1 MDRTSIDTM
10 PPIPTRTHRVH
21 SSQRNHISST
31 PTSAAR
37 KRYAIPPGSPEIIS
51 SLITSLS
58 AIAEPAN
65 HHFDSSLAT
74 TTLSLPTSPNPGPSP
89 VSRSRRGSGSF
100 GVDYGAYK
108 QPSVHEEH
116 NGPVSLDDLAA
127 SPPVVRTSK
136 PPSGFSPLTAP
147 QSPRSRRSTSRES
160 GFRSFIRSAASSRP
174 SSTGSFASKN
184 DDARSIGNLSIERGS
199 APHPELRPRRSL
211 DSWGKKSNRSSKVLS
226 YMGSKEHLREPQ
238 IDKRRASSTPL
249 VGGSAAVASSIHS
262 GSKTDNF
269 FAGGP
274 INEEP
279 TAITTDDTLLGDGL
293 HHIPVRDSS
302 LRNSSSSRKRASGRR
317 PTKDGEGAIGDQIFE
332 TTDFGHG
339 LDSAKM
345 KHRRSDSDTG
355 KTFLYD
361 VEENSPPKPRAKA
374 SSSYLSVDY
383 IAEERTD
390 ELEDDGAPFPSVS
403 QGRRRDEI
411 DRKDHRL
418 SGRTSPGPNDALRL
432 KRSSSRLKRL
442 SAPLTPQDNKRPSEE
457 PAQTVKP
464 TGYERPQSADSVD
477 DAVESYLC
485 SPRLTQKIR
494 HPQTG
499 RIISFSEVGD
509 PEGSAVFCCVGM
521 GLTRYI
527 TAFYDELALTLKL
540 RLITPDRPG
549 VGDSEPYTDG
559 TSTPL
564 SWPDDVYAICQS
576 LKITKF
582 SLMAHSAGAI
592 YALATALRMPQ
603 HIRGKIHLL
612 APWIPPSQMNVFGAS
627 QVMPPSHTLP
637 TAQRI
642 LRVLPTS
649 FLKAANSSFMSATS
663 SSITSSLPKN
673 ARRSKRKTG
682 QKDGNSSRTA
692 TPSTDK
698 ENFRHAADGKG
709 FNGILDQEGDLASPN
724 AIEGMDKALPQIPIG
739 SETTSFSPAA
749 DPLADKE
756 RQQTYDIRL
765 THAIW
770 ELATTNAHPAVDLL
784 ICLERRHTIGFRYV
798 DITRPVI
805 IRHGS
810 RDTRVPVENVKWL
823 GKTMRRCE
831 VRVLE
836 GEGHGLMASAT
847 VMGSVLME
855 ISREWED
862 WIRATGNEGHKE
874 RERGRRGAPGK

>member
-1 MDRTSIDTM
+1 MDRSSIDAM
-10 PPIPTRTHRVH
+10 PPPIPPRAHRVH
-21 SSQRNHISST
+21 PSHRNLNRISTT
-31 PTSAAR
+31 PTAAAR
-37 KRYAIPPGSPEIIS
+37 KRYAIQPGSPEIIS

-65 HHFDSSLAT
+65 HHFDSGLAT
-74 TTLSLPTSPNPGPSP
+74 SLSLPTSPDLGHS
-89 VSRSRRGSGSF
+89 SRSGSGSF
-100 GVDYGAYK
+100 GVDYGAYR
-108 QPSVHEEH
+108 QSSLHDDH
-116 NGPVSLDDLAA
+116 SGPVSLDDLAA
-127 SPPVVRTSK
+127 SPPVIRTSK

-147 QSPRSRRSTSRES
+147 QSPRSHRSTSRES

-184 DDARSIGNLSIERGS
+184 DDARSIGNLSVERGS

-211 DSWGKKSNRSSKVLS
+211 DSWGKKSGRGSKVLS

-238 IDKRRASSTPL
+238 VDRKRASSTSV
-249 VGGSAAVASSIHS
+249 VGGSAAAPASSTQT

-269 FAGGP
+269 FVGGA
-274 INEEP
+274 ITEEP
-279 TAITTDDTLLGDGL
+279 TTVTTYDSLLGDGL
-293 HHIPVRDSS
+293 HHIPARDSS
-302 LRNSSSSRKRASGRR
+302 LRNSSSSRKRSSVRR
-317 PTKDGEGAIGDQIFE
+317 STKDGDLSASEKMFE
-332 TTDFGHG
+332 TADFSRR
-339 LDSAKM
+339 DSVKM
-345 KHRRSDSDTG
+345 KHRRSGSDTG
-355 KTFLYD
+355 KTYSH
-361 VEENSPPKPRAKA
+361 EEEKPHHKPRRIA
-374 SSSYLSVDY
+374 SSTYLSVDY
-383 IAEERTD
+383 IAEEKE

-403 QGRRRDEI
+403 QGRRRDEF

-418 SGRTSPGPNDALRL
+418 STRTLPSPNEALKL

-442 SAPLTPQDNKRPSEE
+442 SAPLSPHETKRATEE
-457 PAQTVKP
+457 PVQPPKP
-464 TGYERPQSADSVD
+464 TGYERPQSADSID

-485 SPRLTQKIR
+485 SPRLSQKIR

-509 PEGSAVFCCVGM
+509 PEGFAVFCCVGM

-527 TAFYDELALTLKL
+527 TAFYDELALTLRL

-564 SWPDDVYAICQS
+564 SWPDDVYAICQT

-612 APWIPPSQMNVFGAS
+612 APWIPPSQMNVFGSS
-627 QVMPPSHTLP
+627 QVSPPSHTLP

-673 ARRSKRKTG
+673 PRRARRKTG
-682 QKDGNSSRTA
+682 AKESKHA
-692 TPSTDK
+692 TPSADK
-698 ENFRHAADGKG
+698 ENINHAADGKDSYG
-709 FNGILDQEGDLASPN
+709 AFASEDSAVFNASD
-724 AIEGMDKALPQIPIG
+724 ATDKALPQPPLD
-739 SETTSFSPAA
+739 SQATSFSPPVDA
-749 DPLADKE
+749 LAEKE

-770 ELATTNAHPAVDLL
+770 DLATTNANPAVDLL

-805 IRHGS
+805 ISHGS

-862 WIRATGNEGHKE
+862 AQAEALKEKE
-874 RERGRRGAPGK
+874 RERGRRGAPAR

>member
-1 MDRTSIDTM
+1 MERTSIDSM

-21 SSQRNHISST
+21 SSQRNRMSST
-31 PTSAAR
+31 PTAAAR

-65 HHFDSSLAT
+65 HHFDTGVTSA
-74 TTLSLPTSPNPGPSP
+74 TLSLPTSPNSGPSRHS
-89 VSRSRRGSGSF
+89 SRSRRGSGSF

-108 QPSVHEEH
+108 QPSLHEEH
-116 NGPVSLDDLAA
+116 GGPICLDELAA
-127 SPPVVRTSK
+127 SPPVIRTSK

-147 QSPRSRRSTSRES
+147 QSPRSHRSTSRES

-184 DDARSIGNLSIERGS
+184 DDARSIGNLSVERGS

-211 DSWGKKSNRSSKVLS
+211 DSWGKKSNRSSRVLS
-226 YMGSKEHLREPQ
+226 YMGSREHLREPQ
-238 IDKRRASSTPL
+238 IDRRRASSTPI
-249 VGGSAAVASSIHS
+249 VGGTATGGSSIHS
-262 GSKTDNF
+262 GSKVEHF
-269 FAGGP
+269 FGESS
-274 INEEP
+274 ISEEP
-279 TAITTDDTLLGDGL
+279 TAVTTDDNLLGDGL
-293 HHIPVRDSS
+293 HHIPARDSS
-302 LRNSSSSRKRASGRR
+302 LRNSSSSRKRSSVRR
-317 PTKDGEGAIGDQIFE
+317 PMKDIEGFAGDKVLE
-332 TTDFGHG
+332 TAESGYGRDF
-339 LDSAKM
+339 AKM
-345 KHRRSDSDTG
+345 KHRRSDSDTN
-355 KTFLYD
+355 KSSLYD
-361 VEENSPPKPRAKA
+361 VEENSTRKPKQRA
-374 SSSYLSVDY
+374 SSSYLSANY

-390 ELEDDGAPFPSVS
+390 QLEDDGAPFPSVS
-403 QGRRRDEI
+403 QGRRRDEL
-411 DRKDHRL
+411 DRKDQRL
-418 SGRTSPGPNDALRL
+418 SSQTAPGPSDALRL

-442 SAPLTPQDNKRPSEE
+442 SVPLIPQENKRPNDEST
-457 PAQTVKP
+457 ANTRP

-485 SPRLTQKIR
+485 SPRLSQKIR
-494 HPQTG
+494 HPETG
-499 RIISFSEVGD
+499 RVISFAEVGD

-549 VGDSEPYTDG
+549 VGDSEPYADG

-564 SWPDDVYAICQS
+564 SWPDDVYAICQTLRIS
-576 LKITKF
+576 KF

-612 APWIPPSQMNVFGAS
+612 APWIPPSQMNVFG
-627 QVMPPSHTLP
+627 
-637 TAQRI
+637 
-642 LRVLPTS
+642 
-649 FLKAANSSFMSATS
+649 FMSATS

-673 ARRSKRKTG
+673 PRKSKRKTG
-682 QKDGNSSRTA
+682 HKDGSSRNA
-692 TPSTDK
+692 TPSADK
-698 ENFRHAADGKG
+698 ENINNHAAGGKDSDGTLVNQG
-709 FNGILDQEGDLASPN
+709 DQASPN
-724 AIEGMDKALPQIPIG
+724 TKEGVDTTLPRP
-739 SETTSFSPAA
+739 TTSNGLSDSPPAF

-756 RQQTYDIRL
+756 RQQSYDIRL

-770 ELATTNAHPAVDLL
+770 DLATTNANPAVDLL
-784 ICLERRHTIGFRYV
+784 VCLERRHTIGFRYV

-810 RDTRVPVENVKWL
+810 GDTRVPVENVKWL
-823 GKTMRRCE
+823 GKIMKRCE

-855 ISREWED
+855 ISKEWED
-862 WIRATGNEGHKE
+862 WERATRSAGSKE

>member
-1 MDRTSIDTM
+1 MP
-10 PPIPTRTHRVH
+10 PPIPPRAHRVH
-21 SSQRNHISST
+21 PSQRNRISTT
-31 PTSAAR
+31 PTAADR
-37 KRYAIPPGSPEIIS
+37 KRYAIQPGSPEIIS

-65 HHFDSSLAT
+65 HHFDSGLAT
-74 TTLSLPTSPNPGPSP
+74 SLSLPTSPDLGRS
-89 VSRSRRGSGSF
+89 SRSGSGSF

-108 QPSVHEEH
+108 QPSLHDDYS
-116 NGPVSLDDLAA
+116 GLSLDDLAA
-127 SPPVVRTSK
+127 SPPVIRTSK

-147 QSPRSRRSTSRES
+147 QSPRSHRSTSRES

-184 DDARSIGNLSIERGS
+184 DDARSIGNLSVERGS

-211 DSWGKKSNRSSKVLS
+211 DSWGKKSNRASKVLS

-238 IDKRRASSTPL
+238 LDRKRASSTP
-249 VGGSAAVASSIHS
+249 VATTPASS

-269 FAGGP
+269 FVGGA
-274 INEEP
+274 ITEEP
-279 TAITTDDTLLGDGL
+279 STVTAYDSLLGDGL

-302 LRNSSSSRKRASGRR
+302 LRNSSSSRKRSSVRR
-317 PTKDGEGAIGDQIFE
+317 SAKDGDLSVSEKMLE
-332 TTDFGHG
+332 TADFSHR
-339 LDSAKM
+339 DSVKM
-345 KHRRSDSDTG
+345 KHRRSGSDTG
-355 KTFLYD
+355 KTYSH
-361 VEENSPPKPRAKA
+361 EEDKPHHKPRRIA
-374 SSSYLSVDY
+374 SSTYLSVDY
-383 IAEERTD
+383 IAEEKE

-403 QGRRRDEI
+403 QGRRRDEF

-418 SGRTSPGPNDALRL
+418 STRTLPSPNEALKL

-442 SAPLTPQDNKRPSEE
+442 SAPLSPSPHETKRTSEE
-457 PAQTVKP
+457 PIQSTKP
-464 TGYERPQSADSVD
+464 TGYERPQSADSID

-485 SPRLTQKIR
+485 SPRLSQKIR

-527 TAFYDELALTLKL
+527 TAFYDELALTLRL

-564 SWPDDVYAICQS
+564 SWPDDVYAICQT

-612 APWIPPSQMNVFGAS
+612 APWIPPSQMNVFGSS

-673 ARRSKRKTG
+673 TKRTKRKTG
-682 QKDGNSSRTA
+682 QKDSHSNRNA
-692 TPSTDK
+692 TPSADK
-698 ENFRHAADGKG
+698 ENINHAADGKDSYG
-709 FNGILDQEGDLASPN
+709 TLATEDS
-724 AIEGMDKALPQIPIG
+724 AVSGATDGTDKALPQLPPDG
-739 SETTSFSPAA
+739 QSSSFSPEV
-749 DPLADKE
+749 DPLAEKE

-770 ELATTNAHPAVDLL
+770 DLATTNANPAVDLL
-784 ICLERRHTIGFRYV
+784 VCLERRHTIGFRYV

-862 WIRATGNEGHKE
+862 YQAEASKE
-874 RERGRRGAPGK
+874 RERGRKGAPAR

>member
-21 SSQRNHISST
+21 SSQRNRISST

-51 SLITSLS
+51 SLIQSLS

-65 HHFDSSLAT
+65 HHFDNGLVPT
-74 TTLSLPTSPNPGPSP
+74 NLSLPTNPNLGPNS
-89 VSRSRRGSGSF
+89 SSRRGSGSF

-108 QPSVHEEH
+108 QPSVHEDYT
-116 NGPVSLDDLAA
+116 GPVSLDELAA

-147 QSPRSRRSTSRES
+147 QSPRSHRSTSRES

-184 DDARSIGNLSIERGS
+184 DDARSIGNLSVERGS

-211 DSWGKKSNRSSKVLS
+211 DSWGKKSSRGSKVLS

-238 IDKRRASSTPL
+238 IDRRRASSTPIA
-249 VGGSAAVASSIHS
+249 GGSSAAAASSIHS
-262 GSKTDNF
+262 GTKTDNF
-269 FAGGP
+269 FAGGA
-274 INEEP
+274 ISEEP
-279 TAITTDDTLLGDGL
+279 APVTTDDSLLGDGL

-302 LRNSSSSRKRASGRR
+302 LRNSSSSRKRASTRR
-317 PTKDGEGAIGDQIFE
+317 SMKDGEASISDKILE
-332 TTDFGHG
+332 TTESGYGRDF
-339 LDSAKM
+339 SKM

-361 VEENSPPKPRAKA
+361 VEEIAPPKPRAKA
-374 SSSYLSVDY
+374 SSTYLSVDY

-403 QGRRRDEI
+403 QGRRRDEL

-418 SGRTSPGPNDALRL
+418 STRTHPGPNEGLRL

-442 SAPLTPQDNKRPSEE
+442 SAPLTPQENKRPEE
-457 PAQTVKP
+457 LAQPTRP
-464 TGYERPQSADSVD
+464 TGYERPQSADSID

-485 SPRLTQKIR
+485 SPRLSQKIR

-509 PEGSAVFCCVGM
+509 PDGCAVFCCVGM

-549 VGDSEPYTDG
+549 VGDSEPYSDG

-564 SWPDDVYAICQS
+564 SWPDDVYAICQT

-612 APWIPPSQMNVFGAS
+612 APWIPPSQMNVFGSS
-627 QVMPPSHTLP
+627 QANPPTHTLP

-673 ARRSKRKTG
+673 PRRTKRKAA
-682 QKDGNSSRTA
+682 QKDGNSSRNA
-692 TPSTDK
+692 TPSADK
-698 ENFRHAADGKG
+698 ENMNQAADGKDS
-709 FNGILDQEGDLASPN
+709 NGTLVNEGDLAAPN
-724 AIEGMDKALPQIPIG
+724 TTDGLDKVLPHVPAG
-739 SETTSFSPAA
+739 SEPPPAA
-749 DPLADKE
+749 DPLAEKE

-770 ELATTNAHPAVDLL
+770 ELATTNANPAVDLL

-862 WIRATGNEGHKE
+862 WMKATNEGQKE

>member
-1 MDRTSIDTM
+1 M

-21 SSQRNHISST
+21 SSQRNRMSST

-65 HHFDSSLAT
+65 HHFDTGLTSA
-74 TTLSLPTSPNPGPSP
+74 TLSLPTSPNSGPSRHS
-89 VSRSRRGSGSF
+89 SRSRRGSGSF

-108 QPSVHEEH
+108 QPSFHEEH
-116 NGPVSLDDLAA
+116 GGPICLDELAA
-127 SPPVVRTSK
+127 SPPVIRTSK

-147 QSPRSRRSTSRES
+147 QSPRSHRSTSRES

-184 DDARSIGNLSIERGS
+184 DDARSIGNLSVERGS

-211 DSWGKKSNRSSKVLS
+211 DSWGKKSNRSSRVLS
-226 YMGSKEHLREPQ
+226 YMGSREHLREPQ
-238 IDKRRASSTPL
+238 IDRRRASSTPI
-249 VGGSAAVASSIHS
+249 VGGTATGGGSIHS
-262 GSKTDNF
+262 GSKVEHF
-269 FAGGP
+269 FGESS
-274 INEEP
+274 ISEEP
-279 TAITTDDTLLGDGL
+279 TAVTTDDNLLGDGL
-293 HHIPVRDSS
+293 HHIPARDSS
-302 LRNSSSSRKRASGRR
+302 LRNSSSSRRRSSVRR
-317 PTKDGEGAIGDQIFE
+317 PIKDVEGFAGDKVLE
-332 TTDFGHG
+332 TAESGYGRDF
-339 LDSAKM
+339 AKM
-345 KHRRSDSDTG
+345 KHRRSDSDTN
-355 KTFLYD
+355 KSSLYD
-361 VEENSPPKPRAKA
+361 VEENSTRKPKQRA
-374 SSSYLSVDY
+374 SSSYLSANY

-403 QGRRRDEI
+403 QGRRRDEL
-411 DRKDHRL
+411 DRKDQRL
-418 SGRTSPGPNDALRL
+418 SSQTTPGPNDALRL

-442 SAPLTPQDNKRPSEE
+442 SVPLIPQENKRLNDESTPNNR
-457 PAQTVKP
+457 P

-485 SPRLTQKIR
+485 SPRLSQKIR
-494 HPQTG
+494 HPETG
-499 RIISFSEVGD
+499 RVISFAEVGD
-509 PEGSAVFCCVGM
+509 PEGSVVFCCVGM

-549 VGDSEPYTDG
+549 VGDSEPYADG

-564 SWPDDVYAICQS
+564 SWPDDVYAICQTLRIS
-576 LKITKF
+576 KF

-612 APWIPPSQMNVFGAS
+612 APWIPPSQMNVFGS
-627 QVMPPSHTLP
+627 SSLMPPSHTLP

-673 ARRSKRKTG
+673 PRKSKRKTG
-682 QKDGNSSRTA
+682 HKDGSSRNA
-692 TPSTDK
+692 TPSADK
-698 ENFRHAADGKG
+698 ENINNHAAGGKDSDGTLV
-709 FNGILDQEGDLASPN
+709 NQEDQASPN
-724 AIEGMDKALPQIPIG
+724 TKEGVDTTVPRP
-739 SETTSFSPAA
+739 TTSNGLSHSPPAF

-756 RQQTYDIRL
+756 RQQSYDIRL

-770 ELATTNAHPAVDLL
+770 DLATTNANPAVDLL
-784 ICLERRHTIGFRYV
+784 VCLERRHTIGFRYV

-810 RDTRVPVENVKWL
+810 GDTRVPVENVKWL
-823 GKTMRRCE
+823 GKIMKRCE

-855 ISREWED
+855 ISKEWED
-862 WIRATGNEGHKE
+862 WERATRSAGSKE

>member
-1 MDRTSIDTM
+1 MDRTSIDSM

-21 SSQRNHISST
+21 SSQRNRISST

-65 HHFDSSLAT
+65 HHFDSGLT
-74 TTLSLPTSPNPGPSP
+74 TATLSLPTSPKPGSSRI
-89 VSRSRRGSGSF
+89 SRSRRGSGSF

-108 QPSVHEEH
+108 QPSPRDGHS
-116 NGPVSLDDLAA
+116 GPISLDELAA

-147 QSPRSRRSTSRES
+147 QSPRSHRSTSRES

-184 DDARSIGNLSIERGS
+184 DDARSIGNLSVERGS

-238 IDKRRASSTPL
+238 IDRRRASSTPI
-249 VGGSAAVASSIHS
+249 VGASAAVASSIHS

-269 FAGGP
+269 FAASA
-274 INEEP
+274 ISEEP
-279 TAITTDDTLLGDGL
+279 TAIITDDTLLGDGL

-302 LRNSSSSRKRASGRR
+302 LRNSSSSRKRASVRR
-317 PTKDGEGAIGDQIFE
+317 SMKDGEGATGDRILE
-332 TTDFGHG
+332 TAESGYGRDF
-339 LDSAKM
+339 AKM
-345 KHRRSDSDTG
+345 KHRRSGSDTG
-355 KTFLYD
+355 KTSLFD
-361 VEENSPPKPRAKA
+361 VEETSRPKPRPKA

-390 ELEDDGAPFPSVS
+390 ELEDEGAPFPSVS
-403 QGRRRDEI
+403 QSRRRDEL
-411 DRKDHRL
+411 DRKEHRL
-418 SGRTSPGPNDALRL
+418 SSQTTPGPSDGLRL

-442 SAPLTPQDNKRPSEE
+442 SAPLIPQESKRPSEE
-457 PAQTVKP
+457 PAQTTKP

-485 SPRLTQKIR
+485 SPRLSQKIR

-509 PEGSAVFCCVGM
+509 PEGCAVFCCVGM

-564 SWPDDVYAICQS
+564 SWPDDVYAICQT

-612 APWIPPSQMNVFGAS
+612 APWIPPSQMNVFGSS

-673 ARRSKRKTG
+673 PRRSKRKTG
-682 QKDGNSSRTA
+682 QKDGGSSRNA
-692 TPSTDK
+692 TPSVDK
-698 ENFRHAADGKG
+698 ENVNHAADGKDS
-709 FNGILDQEGDLASPN
+709 NGTLVNEGDLSSAY
-724 AIEGMDKALPQIPIG
+724 AKDGLDKALPQLPMG
-739 SETTSFSPAA
+739 NEVSNFNQVA

-756 RQQTYDIRL
+756 RQQSYDLRL

-770 ELATTNAHPAVDLL
+770 DLATTNANPAVDLL

-855 ISREWED
+855 MSKEWED
-862 WIRATGNEGHKE
+862 WLRATKSEGQKE

>member
-21 SSQRNHISST
+21 SSQRSRISST

-51 SLITSLS
+51 SLIQSLS

-65 HHFDSSLAT
+65 HHFDNGLVPT
-74 TTLSLPTSPNPGPSP
+74 NLSLPTSPNPGPHS
-89 VSRSRRGSGSF
+89 SSRRGSGSF

-108 QPSVHEEH
+108 QRSLHEDH
-116 NGPVSLDDLAA
+116 AVPVSLDDLAA
-127 SPPVVRTSK
+127 SPPVIRTAK

-147 QSPRSRRSTSRES
+147 QSPRSHRSTSRES
-160 GFRSFIRSAASSRP
+160 GFRSFIRSTATSRP

-184 DDARSIGNLSIERGS
+184 DDARSIGNLSVERGS

-211 DSWGKKSNRSSKVLS
+211 DSWGKKSSRGSKVLS

-238 IDKRRASSTPL
+238 IDRRRASSTPI
-249 VGGSAAVASSIHS
+249 VGGSSAAAGSSIHS
-262 GSKTDNF
+262 ASKTDNF
-269 FAGGP
+269 FAGGA

-279 TAITTDDTLLGDGL
+279 APITTDDSLLGDGL

-302 LRNSSSSRKRASGRR
+302 LRNSSSSRKRASTRR
-317 PTKDGEGAIGDQIFE
+317 SMKEGEASISDKIVE
-332 TTDFGHG
+332 TTESGYGRDF
-339 LDSAKM
+339 SKM

-361 VEENSPPKPRAKA
+361 VEEIAPPKLRTKA
-374 SSSYLSVDY
+374 SSTYLSVDY
-383 IAEERTD
+383 IAEERPD

-403 QGRRRDEI
+403 QGRRRDEL

-418 SGRTSPGPNDALRL
+418 STRTHPGPNEGLRL

-442 SAPLTPQDNKRPSEE
+442 SAPLTPQENKRPEE
-457 PAQTVKP
+457 PAQSVKP
-464 TGYERPQSADSVD
+464 TGYERPQSADSID

-485 SPRLTQKIR
+485 SPRLSQKIR

-509 PEGSAVFCCVGM
+509 PEGFAVFCCVGM

-527 TAFYDELALTLKL
+527 TAFYDELALTLRL

-564 SWPDDVYAICQS
+564 SWPDDVYAICQT

-612 APWIPPSQMNVFGAS
+612 APWIPPSQMNVFGSS
-627 QVMPPSHTLP
+627 QVNPPSHTLP

-673 ARRSKRKTG
+673 PRRTKRKTG
-682 QKDGNSSRTA
+682 QKDGNSRNA

-698 ENFRHAADGKG
+698 ENANQAADGKDS
-709 FNGILDQEGDLASPN
+709 NGTLVNDGDLAVTN
-724 AIEGMDKALPQIPIG
+724 AANGLDKALPQVPAG
-739 SETTSFSPAA
+739 SDAPPVM
-749 DPLADKE
+749 DPLAEKE

-770 ELATTNAHPAVDLL
+770 ELATTNANPAVDLL

-862 WIRATGNEGHKE
+862 SVKAAASEGKE
-874 RERGRRGAPGK
+874 RERGRRRAPSK

>member
-1 MDRTSIDTM
+1 MDRLSIDTM
-10 PPIPTRTHRVH
+10 PPPIPPRAHRVH
-21 SSQRNHISST
+21 PSQRNRLSST
-31 PTSAAR
+31 PTAAAR
-37 KRYAIPPGSPEIIS
+37 KRYAIQPGSPEIIS

-65 HHFDSSLAT
+65 HHFDSGLAT
-74 TTLSLPTSPNPGPSP
+74 TSLSLPTSPDLGHGST
-89 VSRSRRGSGSF
+89 SGSGSF
-100 GVDYGAYK
+100 GVDYGAYR
-108 QPSVHEEH
+108 QTSPHGDSG
-116 NGPVSLDDLAA
+116 GPLSLDDLAA
-127 SPPVVRTSK
+127 SPPVIRTSK

-147 QSPRSRRSTSRES
+147 QSPRSHRSTSRES

-184 DDARSIGNLSIERGS
+184 DDARSIGNLSVERGS

-211 DSWGKKSNRSSKVLS
+211 DSWGKKSSRGSKVLS

-238 IDKRRASSTPL
+238 IDRKRASSTPV
-249 VGGSAAVASSIHS
+249 VGGSAAAPVSSIQS
-262 GSKTDNF
+262 GTKTDNF
-269 FAGGP
+269 FVGGA
-274 INEEP
+274 ITEEP
-279 TAITTDDTLLGDGL
+279 TTVTTHDSLLADGL

-302 LRNSSSSRKRASGRR
+302 LRNSSSSRKRSSVRQSI
-317 PTKDGEGAIGDQIFE
+317 KDGEASMGEKILE
-332 TTDFGHG
+332 TADLGRRN
-339 LDSAKM
+339 SARM
-345 KHRRSDSDTG
+345 MHRRSGSDTG
-355 KTFLYD
+355 KTFLHD
-361 VEENSPPKPRAKA
+361 EEKPHHKPRRIA
-374 SSSYLSVDY
+374 SSNYLSVDY
-383 IAEERTD
+383 IAEEKTE

-403 QGRRRDEI
+403 QGRRRDEF

-418 SGRTSPGPNDALRL
+418 STRTLPSPNEALKL

-442 SAPLTPQDNKRPSEE
+442 SAPLSPHEPKRTSEE
-457 PAQTVKP
+457 PAQSDKP
-464 TGYERPQSADSVD
+464 TGYERPQSADSID

-485 SPRLTQKIR
+485 SPRLSQKIR

-564 SWPDDVYAICQS
+564 SWPDDVYAICQT

-612 APWIPPSQMNVFGAS
+612 APWIPPSQMNVFGSS

-673 ARRSKRKTG
+673 PRRAKRKAA
-682 QKDGNSSRTA
+682 QKESHSSRNA
-692 TPSTDK
+692 TPSVDK
-698 ENFRHAADGKG
+698 ENVNQAADGKDS
-709 FNGILDQEGDLASPN
+709 NGTLIGEDLAFSN
-724 AIEGMDKALPQIPIG
+724 VTEATDKALPQAPPG
-739 SETTSFSPAA
+739 TQLPGFSPAA
-749 DPLADKE
+749 DALAEKE
-756 RQQTYDIRL
+756 RQQTYDLRL

-770 ELATTNAHPAVDLL
+770 DLATTNANPAVDLL

-836 GEGHGLMASAT
+836 GESHGLMASAT

-862 WIRATGNEGHKE
+862 YQAEGSKE
-874 RERGRRGAPGK
+874 RERGRRGAPAR